1 MGRRGKTVIRRH
13 RTWLLCVGLAACA
26 GGATPVDD
34 PIPDIPAGQQRRI
47 SRHDFV
53 DTWPFEPG
61 TGTLGCAAGA
71 VVFRVQGVTYAL
83 NDTARA
89 RGYVS
94 VDSIVVSRSKAPS
107 HPLGRITQDE
117 RMQIFRTSEGCKTS
131 ADEAACRR
139 RLAELQALSPAE
151 LSQVEAEG
159 RERSWPPL
167 SPPQKSTEP
176 VVKAGAAMCSR

>member
-1 MGRRGKTVIRRH
+1 LT
-13 RTWLLCVGLAACA
+13 ACS
-26 GGATPVDD
+26 GGAGPVDD
-34 PIPDIPAGQQRRI
+34 PIPEIPASQQRRI

-61 TGTLGCAAGA
+61 TGTLGCSGGA

-83 NDTARA
+83 NDTARS
-89 RGYVS
+89 RGYAS
-94 VDSIVVSRSKAPS
+94 VNPIVVSQSKTPS

-117 RMQIFRTSEGCKTS
+117 RMQIFRASEGCRTS

-139 RLAELQALSPAE
+139 RLAESRALSPAE

-167 SPPQKSTEP
+167 SPARKNTEP